1 MALRSGHTYVA
12 RALRDAGVDTIF
24 YLPGGPLTGTIAAAE
39 REGIRVIDFH
49 HEQAAAMAA
58 HAYARVTARPGVC
71 GAAAG
76 PGVTNLVTG
85 VYNANV
91 DGAPLV
97 VLGGAFPMPGLR
109 RGEFQELDQVALMQS
124 VTKWAERAYQAK
136 RIPEL
141 VAIACRAAVAHGGA
155 AYLVGHAAIAWRSD
169 DELFTAEPFTPTA
182 QNAS

>member
-1 MALRSGHTYVA
+1 MALRSGHTFVG

-24 YLPGGPLTGTIAAAE
+24 FLAGGPLSGSIAAAE

-58 HAYARVTARPGVC
+58 QGYARVTGRPGVC

-91 DGAPLV
+91 DGAPMV
-97 VLGGAFPMPGLR
+97 ILGGAFPVPSLR
-109 RGEFQELDQVALMQS
+109 RGQFQELDQVSVMQP
-124 VTKWAERAYQAK
+124 VTKFAER
-136 RIPEL
+136 
-141 VAIACRAAVAHGGA
+141 
-155 AYLVGHAAIAWRSD
+155 
-169 DELFTAEPFTPTA
+169 
-182 QNAS
+182 